1 MSADIK
7 TGQMKLSQIR
17 AFVAVAECCNFSE
30 AALQLDVTQS
40 AVSHAIASLESELGV
55 QLFCRGRQGAV
66 LTPAG
71 ERLLVHARQVLH
83 LLEKM
88 VEEANLEKSLHGG
101 KVRIAS
107 FRSISTHI
115 LPGIIAQFRSRFP
128 DISVEIS
135 EQIDYLHVEAALR
148 HGRAD
153 LGFTYLPAA
162 DDLQTWEILRDDY
175 IALLPPNCPLE
186 GTRISFQQL
195 AAYPLIT
202 LVAGNAC
209 NEGVRNY
216 VKASEFPINI
226 AYEVRE
232 DSTIVSMVMQGLG
245 AAILPRLAA
254 EPLPSS
260 VRVYSLPIP
269 FERIIGVAVVANALH
284 TPAVFAFL
292 DTVREVAKFS
302 IKSVV

>member
-7 TGQMKLSQIR
+7 TSQMKLSQIR
-17 AFVAVAECCNFSE
+17 AFAAVAECNNFSE

-55 QLFCRGRQGAV
+55 QLFSRGRQGAA
-66 LTPAG
+66 LTPVG
-71 ERLLVHARQVLH
+71 ERLLVHAYQVLH

-88 VEEANLEKSLHGG
+88 VEEANLEKNLHGG

-107 FRSISTHI
+107 FRSVSTHI
-115 LPGIIAQFRSRFP
+115 LPGIIARFRSRFP
-128 DISVEIS
+128 EITVTIA
-135 EQIDYLHVEAALR
+135 ELFDYLHVEEALR

-175 IALLPPNCPLE
+175 IALLPPNCPVK
-186 GTRISFQQL
+186 GTCISFQEL

-209 NEGVRNY
+209 NDIVRNY

-245 AAILPRLAA
+245 ATILPRLAA
-254 EPLPSS
+254 EPLPPS

-292 DTVREVAKFS
+292 DTVREVAKFP

>member
-1 MSADIK
+1 
-7 TGQMKLSQIR
+7 MKLSQIR
-17 AFVAVAECCNFSE
+17 AFVAVAECSNFSE
-30 AALQLDVTQS
+30 AALKLEVTQS

-55 QLFCRGRQGAV
+55 QLFCRGRQGAT
-66 LTPAG
+66 LTSVG
-71 ERLLVHARQVLH
+71 ERLLVHACEVLQ
-83 LLEKM
+83 LLENM
-88 VEEANLEKSLHGG
+88 VEQANLEKTLHSG

-107 FRSISTHI
+107 FRSVSTHI

-128 DISVEIS
+128 EITVTIT
-135 EQIDYLHVEAALR
+135 EQFDYLRVEEALR
-148 HGRAD
+148 QGHAD

-162 DDLQTWEILRDDY
+162 DDLQAWEILRDDY
-175 IALLPPNCPLE
+175 IALLPPNCPVK
-186 GTRISFQQL
+186 GTRISFQEL

-209 NEGVRNY
+209 NDTIRSY
-216 VKASEFPINI
+216 VKGSEFPINI

-254 EPLPSS
+254 EPLPPS

-269 FERIIGVAVVANALH
+269 FERIIGVAVVANTLH

-292 DTVREVAKFS
+292 DTVREVAKFPF
-302 IKSVV
+302 KPAV